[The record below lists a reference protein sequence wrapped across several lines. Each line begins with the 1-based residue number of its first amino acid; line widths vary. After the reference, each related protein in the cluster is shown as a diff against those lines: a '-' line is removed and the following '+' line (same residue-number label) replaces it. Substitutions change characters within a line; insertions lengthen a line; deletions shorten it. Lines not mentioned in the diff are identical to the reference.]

1 MVSSTTGG
9 HVNVQV
15 PCYHWRPGGLPQ
27 YVQPE
32 EVILVSVVHADTV
45 GYVDVSN
52 LYCHVEVH
60 GSFASRDHVDVH
72 THYH

>member
-1 MVSSTTGG
+1 M
-9 HVNVQV
+9 
-15 PCYHWRPGGLPQ
+15 LL
-27 YVQPE
+27 E
-32 EVILVSVVHADTV
+32 EVILVSVVQADTV